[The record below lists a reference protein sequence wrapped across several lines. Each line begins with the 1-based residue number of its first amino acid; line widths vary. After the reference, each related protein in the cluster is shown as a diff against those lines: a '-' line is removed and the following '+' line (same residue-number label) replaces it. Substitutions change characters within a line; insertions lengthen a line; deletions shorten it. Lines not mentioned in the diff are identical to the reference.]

1 MRIVPSSAASYRV
14 FSCLRIVAV
23 VSALALLAGNTI
35 HGAQAADSRHITDL
49 RGRTI
54 TLDAPVERISI
65 DDGRFLVALS
75 LIHEHPVEVLAAWP
89 QDINRVGEHTYEQ
102 MLEKYPRL
110 ESVPRIPS
118 SAQPFNVE
126 AVLSAAPDVAVVSAG
141 SGPTDAQVAQLE
153 SGGIKVVFID
163 FFTSP
168 FENLEPSLRILGEL
182 TGAQDKAE
190 EFIAFRHEHMQRIAE
205 RVSGLTEEQR
215 PTVFLEAHAGMSSD
229 CCSSPGRGNIGDYIE
244 FVGGH
249 NIGADAIKQS
259 FGRLSLEYVMSRDPD
274 IYIATGGPHL
284 ERVGGLVLGPG
295 YSDQQIQASLQKI
308 AKRTGIAF
316 LSAVAAGQT
325 HGYSHQLINSP
336 VDIVVIEVFAKW
348 VHPELFQDVDP
359 EQTLRELN
367 ERFLQ
372 VPYQGTYWASLE
384 K

>member
-1 MRIVPSSAASYRV
+1 MRSFPSSFTRYRLL
-14 FSCLRIVAV
+14 SV
-23 VSALALLAGNTI
+23 VTLLLSLALSAHAHSQNQNQSQP
-35 HGAQAADSRHITDL
+35 AQIIDL
-49 RGRTI
+49 RGRTVV
-54 TLDAPVERISI
+54 LDRPVKRIAI

-75 LIHEHPVEVLAAWP
+75 LIHEHPVDVLAAWP
-89 QDINRVGEHTYEQ
+89 QDINRVGEHTHAQ
-102 MLEKYPRL
+102 LLEKYPQL
-110 ESVPRIPS
+110 KDVPRIPS

-153 SGGIKVVFID
+153 SGGIKVIFID

-168 FENLEPSLRILGEL
+168 FENLEPSLRILGQL
-182 TGAQDKAE
+182 TGAQAKAE

-205 RVSGLTEEQR
+205 RVSTLAPEQR
-215 PTVFLEAHAGMSSD
+215 PTVFLEAHAGMTSD
-229 CCSSPGRGNIGDYIE
+229 CCNAPGRGNIGDYIE

-249 NIGADAIKQS
+249 NIGADAINQA

-284 ERVGGLVLGPG
+284 ERAGGLVLGPG
-295 YSDQQIQASLQKI
+295 YTDRQIQDSLQKI
-308 AKRTGIAF
+308 AGRTGIAF
-316 LSAVAAGQT
+316 LSAVSSGRT

-348 VHPELFQDVDP
+348 VHPELFEDVDP
-359 EQTLRELN
+359 EQTLQELN
-367 ERFLQ
+367 DRFLQ
-372 VPYQGTYWASLE
+372 VPYHGTFWTSLE